1 MKKISLLGATG
12 SVGQQTLDVIA
23 SHPDQFSLA
32 AMSFGKNV
40 SSGLK
45 IIHTYQPS
53 LVAVGSKQIYDQ
65 IKNEVPSGVKVVY
78 GKEGLIEAAA
88 YHQADVVL
96 NAVVGSIGLE
106 PTLVAIENG
115 KTLAFANKE
124 TLVTGG
130 HLVMTAAKEKGA
142 TILPIDSEHSAIFQC
157 LKGENRR
164 RISRL
169 MITASGG
176 SFRDKSREELKGVTI
191 EEALNHPNWS
201 MGAKI
206 TIDSATMMNKGLEV
220 IEAHWLF
227 GVPYDKIG
235 VLLHRESIIHSMVEF
250 ADTSVI
256 AQLGLPD
263 MKVPI
268 QYALSFPERLELNGT
283 KRLNL
288 WEMGTL
294 HFEKM
299 NTERFRCLT
308 FAFEAGRIGG
318 TMPTVLNAANEE
330 AVRLFL
336 DGRISFLEI
345 EDKVEAALA
354 RHKPIP
360 HPKLEEIRI
369 VDHETR
375 AFVRGLKQ

>member
-1 MKKISLLGATG
+1 
-12 SVGQQTLDVIA
+12 
-23 SHPDQFSLA
+23 
-32 AMSFGKNV
+32 
-40 SSGLK
+40 
-45 IIHTYQPS
+45 
-53 LVAVGSKQIYDQ
+53 
-65 IKNEVPSGVKVVY
+65 
-78 GKEGLIEAAA
+78 
-88 YHQADVVL
+88 
-96 NAVVGSIGLE
+96 
-106 PTLVAIENG
+106 
-115 KTLAFANKE
+115 
-124 TLVTGG
+124 
-130 HLVMTAAKEKGA
+130 
-142 TILPIDSEHSAIFQC
+142 
-157 LKGENRR
+157 
-164 RISRL
+164 
-169 MITASGG
+169 
-176 SFRDKSREELKGVTI
+176 
-191 EEALNHPNWS
+191 
-201 MGAKI
+201 
-206 TIDSATMMNKGLEV
+206 MMNKGLEV